1 LWQGQLIPEWES
13 RSGCV
18 AMKPIDAVTGVRRSA
33 DVAKVVDSRSR
44 QTQLAI
50 QSQAVTFARKMSSK
64 SKSVSEIPRSEEPRV
79 DTNLQDRGQKKH
91 GKFSD
96 ERNQKEK
103 TEEKVHLTTHPTK
116 GKILDIRGA

>member
-1 LWQGQLIPEWES
+1 
-13 RSGCV
+13 
-18 AMKPIDAVTGVRRSA
+18 MKPIDAVTGVRRSA

-50 QSQAVTFARKMSSK
+50 QSQAVTFARKMSNK
-64 SKSVSEIPRSEEPRV
+64 YKSVSEIPRSEEPRV
-79 DTNLQDRGQKKH
+79 DTNLRDRGQKKH

-96 ERNQKEK
+96 ERKRKEK
-103 TEEKVHLTTHPTK
+103 TEEKVDLTMHPTK